1 VAITVTF
8 GSEKKL
14 AKNCKVS
21 KPHPIDEMIKQTPSS
36 YVYATA
42 AYEVP
47 IPKRAPADVNPHNF
61 VAQLSK
67 VSPMPCGPSSAV
79 FKLLAVI

>member
-21 KPHPIDEMIKQTPSS
+21 KSHPIDEMTKQTSSS
-36 YVYATA
+36 YVYTTA
-42 AYEVP
+42 ASEAL
-47 IPKRAPADVNPHNF
+47 ILRRAPEDLGPNNF

-67 VSPMPCGPSSAV
+67 VSPMSSGASSAV
-79 FKLLAVI
+79 LKLLA